1 MEKNNQKKQVI
12 DKNKR
17 VRKANKNINE
27 DTNKNRKEMVISLIA
42 IILIVLFVIIL
53 AVVNNK
59 MNQTKNNENLQ
70 GKTVTKNESYN
81 NNLSKEEQEKID
93 KANEM
98 IEITPEILKEKLEKG
113 ENMLL
118 DFHAT
123 WCEPC
128 KLMKPEIA
136 KALENG
142 VKIYKIDIDKYRET
156 AIQYGV
162 RVMPTLIAIKDKK
175 VFKTVY
181 GYQGVEKIQS
191 IYNEIK

>member
-1 MEKNNQKKQVI
+1 MKIQIKI
-12 DKNKR
+12 
-17 VRKANKNINE
+17 
-27 DTNKNRKEMVISLIA
+27 ISLIA

-81 NNLSKEEQEKID
+81 KNLSKEEQEKID

-142 VKIYKIDIDKYRET
+142 IKIYKIDIDKYRET

>member
-17 VRKANKNINE
+17 VRKVNKSINE

-53 AVVNNK
+53 AVVNNN
-59 MNQTKNNENLQ
+59 MNQTKKNENLQ

-81 NNLSKEEQEKID
+81 KNLSKEEQEKID

-162 RVMPTLIAIKDKK
+162 RVMQTLIVMDIK
-175 VFKTVY
+175 
-181 GYQGVEKIQS
+181 E
-191 IYNEIK
+191 

>member
-17 VRKANKNINE
+17 VRKVNKSINE

-53 AVVNNK
+53 AVVNNN
-59 MNQTKNNENLQ
+59 MNQTK
-70 GKTVTKNESYN
+70 KNESYN
-81 NNLSKEEQEKID
+81 KNLSKEEQEKID

>member
-1 MEKNNQKKQVI
+1 MDKRKQETKTTV
-12 DKNKR
+12 
-17 VRKANKNINE
+17 
-27 DTNKNRKEMVISLIA
+27 KESVVSAIV
-42 IILIVLFVIIL
+42 IILIIIIVIIL
-53 AVVNNK
+53 AVVNNN
-59 MNQTKNNENLQ
+59 MNKSNPETIA
-70 GKTVTKNESYN
+70 GKDITNVNTAKTGY
-81 NNLSKEEQEKID
+81 SKEETEKIE
-93 KANEM
+93 KANSD
-98 IEITPEILKEKLEKG
+98 IEITPEILKEKLEKN
-113 ENMLL
+113 ENMII

>member
-1 MEKNNQKKQVI
+1 MDKRKQETKTPV
-12 DKNKR
+12 
-17 VRKANKNINE
+17 
-27 DTNKNRKEMVISLIA
+27 KESVISAIV
-42 IILIVLFVIIL
+42 IILIIVIVIIL
-53 AVVNNK
+53 AVVNNN
-59 MNQTKNNENLQ
+59 MNKSKQETIA
-70 GKTVTKNESYN
+70 GKDITNVNTAKTGY
-81 NNLSKEEQEKID
+81 SKEETEKIE
-93 KANEM
+93 KANSD
-98 IEITPEILKEKLEKG
+98 IEITPEILKEKLEKN
-113 ENMLL
+113 ENMII

-181 GYQGVEKIQS
+181 GYQGVDKLLAL
-191 IYNEIK
+191 YNEIK

>member
-17 VRKANKNINE
+17 ARKANKSINE

-53 AVVNNK
+53 AVVNNN
-59 MNQTKNNENLQ
+59 MNQTKKNENLQ

-81 NNLSKEEQEKID
+81 KNLSKEEQEK
-93 KANEM
+93 
-98 IEITPEILKEKLEKG
+98 
-113 ENMLL
+113 MLL

>member
-1 MEKNNQKKQVI
+1 MDKRKQETKTTV
-12 DKNKR
+12 
-17 VRKANKNINE
+17 
-27 DTNKNRKEMVISLIA
+27 KESVVSAIV
-42 IILIVLFVIIL
+42 IILIIIIVIIL
-53 AVVNNK
+53 AVVNNN
-59 MNQTKNNENLQ
+59 MNKSKQETIA
-70 GKTVTKNESYN
+70 GKDITNVNTAKTGY
-81 NNLSKEEQEKID
+81 SKEETEKIE
-93 KANEM
+93 KANSD
-98 IEITPEILKEKLEKG
+98 IEITPEILKEKLEKN
-113 ENMLL
+113 ENMII

>member
-1 MEKNNQKKQVI
+1 MEKNNK
-12 DKNKR
+12 
-17 VRKANKNINE
+17 
-27 DTNKNRKEMVISLIA
+27 KEMMISVIVIA
-42 IILIVLFVIIL
+42 LIVVFVIIL
-53 AVVNNK
+53 AVVNNN
-59 MNQTKNNENLQ
+59 MNKAKQNEVSQ
-70 GKTVTKNESYN
+70 GKTVSNSQSD
-81 NNLSKEEQEKID
+81 SKSVSGEDQEKID
-93 KANEM
+93 KANDG
-98 IEITPEILKEKLEKG
+98 IEITPEMLKEKLEKN
-113 ENMLL
+113 ETMLL

>member
-1 MEKNNQKKQVI
+1 MERNNQKKQVI

-17 VRKANKNINE
+17 VRKVNKNINE

-81 NNLSKEEQEKID
+81 KNLSKEEQEKID
-93 KANEM
+93 
-98 IEITPEILKEKLEKG
+98 KEKLEKG

-142 VKIYKIDIDKYRET
+142 IKIYKIDIDKYRET

>member
-1 MEKNNQKKQVI
+1 MDKRKQETKTPV
-12 DKNKR
+12 
-17 VRKANKNINE
+17 
-27 DTNKNRKEMVISLIA
+27 KESVISAIV
-42 IILIVLFVIIL
+42 IILIIVIVIIL
-53 AVVNNK
+53 AVVNNN
-59 MNQTKNNENLQ
+59 MNKSKQETIA
-70 GKTVTKNESYN
+70 GKDITNVNTAKTGY
-81 NNLSKEEQEKID
+81 SKEETEKIE
-93 KANEM
+93 KANSD
-98 IEITPEILKEKLEKG
+98 IEITPEILKEKLEKN
-113 ENMLL
+113 ENMII

>member
-1 MEKNNQKKQVI
+1 MERNNQKKQVI

-17 VRKANKNINE
+17 VRKANKSINE

-42 IILIVLFVIIL
+42 IIVLFVIIL
-53 AVVNNK
+53 AVVNNN
-59 MNQTKNNENLQ
+59 MNQTKKNENLQ

-81 NNLSKEEQEKID
+81 KNLSKEEQEKID

>member
-1 MEKNNQKKQVI
+1 
-12 DKNKR
+12 
-17 VRKANKNINE
+17 
-27 DTNKNRKEMVISLIA
+27 
-42 IILIVLFVIIL
+42 
-53 AVVNNK
+53 
-59 MNQTKNNENLQ
+59 
-70 GKTVTKNESYN
+70 
-81 NNLSKEEQEKID
+81 
-93 KANEM
+93 M

-175 VFKTVY
+175 LFKTVY

>member
-17 VRKANKNINE
+17 VRKVNKNINE

-53 AVVNNK
+53 AVVNNN
-59 MNQTKNNENLQ
+59 MNQTKKNENLQ

-142 VKIYKIDIDKYRET
+142 VKI
-156 AIQYGV
+156 
-162 RVMPTLIAIKDKK
+162 
-175 VFKTVY
+175 
-181 GYQGVEKIQS
+181 
-191 IYNEIK
+191 